1 MSMKNYYVYMISNKR
16 NNVLYI
22 GVTNNLERRTYEH
35 KNKLIDGFSKKYNC
49 NKLVWFEHTEDI
61 RSAILKE
68 KQMKKWKR
76 EIKDREINKIN
87 PEWRDLSE
95 DF

>member
-1 MSMKNYYVYMISNKR
+1 MSMKDYYVYMISNKR

-22 GVTNNLERRTYEH
+22 GVTNNLERRIYEH

>member
-1 MSMKNYYVYMISNKR
+1 MREHNYYVYIISNKH

-22 GVTNNLERRTYEH
+22 GVTNNLERRMYEH

-49 NKLVWFEHTEDI
+49 NKLVWFEHTECI
-61 RSAILKE
+61 EGAILKE

-76 EIKDREINKIN
+76 EFKENVIKEMN
-87 PEWRDLSE
+87 PEWRDLSL

>member
-1 MSMKNYYVYMISNKR
+1 MRDNDYYVYMLANKH
-16 NNVLYI
+16 NNVLYT
-22 GVTNNLERRTYEH
+22 GVTNNLERRVYEH
-35 KNKLIDGFSKKYNC
+35 KNKLVDGFSKKYNC
-49 NKLVWFEHTEDI
+49 DKLVWFEHTECI
-61 RSAILKE
+61 EGAILKE

-87 PEWRDLSE
+87 SQWRDLSE

>member
-1 MSMKNYYVYMISNKR
+1 MLANKH
-16 NNVLYI
+16 NNVLYT
-22 GVTNNLERRTYEH
+22 GVTNNLERRVYEH
-35 KNKLIDGFSKKYNC
+35 KNKLVDGFSKKYNC
-49 NKLVWFEHTEDI
+49 DKLVWFEHTECI
-61 RSAILKE
+61 EGAILKE

-87 PEWRDLSE
+87 SQWRDLSE

>member
-1 MSMKNYYVYMISNKR
+1 MKNYYVYMISNKR